1 MTLRDRQGL
10 TLIELIVV
18 ITIVAVVLLVAIPS
32 VGSWLG
38 GDVRKAAREMGSVM
52 QAAYDECALQHVP
65 MRIAY
70 NLDKHAYWVEA
81 ATGDVRLF
89 QNQKARE
96 DWLEDEEDRAEEIE
110 EWKERDE
117 QERDRIRNQQ
127 QDKLG
132 DPESPLSG
140 LMGFLGLSLGT
151 GVLEAPQ
158 RLNEFEVLE
167 NEVIKPR
174 ELPHS
179 VAFKG
184 IWSPQWDDVVEPQDP
199 PPEEEEEELILY
211 THIFPEGYMED
222 TVVYLVDRSES
233 EISLIVEPLTGRIR
247 VELGEA
253 DPPDREDRRVD

>member
-1 MTLRDRQGL
+1 MTLVELVVVAAIVMGL
-10 TLIELIVV
+10 M
-18 ITIVAVVLLVAIPS
+18 LVALPTVS
-32 VGSWLG
+32 SWIG
-38 GDVRKAAREMGSVM
+38 GDVRKASREMGTVI

-65 MRIAY
+65 MRIAF
-70 NLDKHAYWVEA
+70 NLDQHTYWVEA
-81 ATGDVRLF
+81 ATGQVRLF

-96 DWLEDEEDRAEEIE
+96 EWLEDEEERAEELE

-117 QERDRIRNQQ
+117 QERDRIRTQQ

-132 DPESPLSG
+132 DPESPRSG

-151 GVLEAPQ
+151 GVLEAPE
-158 RLNEFEVLE
+158 RLNEFEVVE
-167 NEVIKPR
+167 NEVIRPR
-174 ELPHS
+174 ELPNS
-179 VAFKG
+179 VVFKG

-199 PPEEEEEELILY
+199 PPEEEDEEIIVY